1 MNGQLNGFFK
11 NIIEF
16 NREYIKGTF
25 IEANLDR
32 INNETVSKEEIVTKR
47 FGKEIKRVVNKEL
60 NECRVQKIQN
70 LINKDNAGVII
81 RSMLKNKQT
90 DDFADP
96 TSSQ

>member
-60 NECRVQKIQN
+60 NECRVQKI
-70 LINKDNAGVII
+70 
-81 RSMLKNKQT
+81 
-90 DDFADP
+90 
-96 TSSQ
+96 